1 MNGRIESAAALDAL
15 RERAKQSLELREGP
29 QAVRILVHMG
39 TCGIAAGGRD
49 VLAALSSALVAAG
62 VHGVTLTQS
71 GCAGLCDREPM
82 MTLVDAEGVKWRYGR
97 LDARKVAEIV
107 EAHVVGGQPVRWLLV
122 DG

>member
-1 MNGRIESAAALDAL
+1 MTGRIESAGALDAL

-29 QAVRILVHMG
+29 QAIRITVHMG

-49 VLAALSSALVAAG
+49 VLAALSSALLAAG
-62 VHGVTLTQS
+62 VHGVTLTQA

-82 MTLVDAEGVKWRYGR
+82 LTLTDAGGRKYRYGR

-107 EAHVVGGQPVRWLLV
+107 EAHVVGGQPVRWLLL

>member
-1 MNGRIESAAALDAL
+1 MSGRIENAAALDAL
-15 RERAKQSLELREGP
+15 RERAKQNLELREGP
-29 QAVRILVHMG
+29 QAVRITVHMG

-49 VLAALSSALVAAG
+49 VLAALSASLLAAG
-62 VHGVTLTQS
+62 VHGVTLTQA

-82 MTLVDAEGVKWRYGR
+82 MTLTDAEGRRFRYGR

-107 EAHVVGGQPVRWLLV
+107 ESHVVGGEPVRWLLL